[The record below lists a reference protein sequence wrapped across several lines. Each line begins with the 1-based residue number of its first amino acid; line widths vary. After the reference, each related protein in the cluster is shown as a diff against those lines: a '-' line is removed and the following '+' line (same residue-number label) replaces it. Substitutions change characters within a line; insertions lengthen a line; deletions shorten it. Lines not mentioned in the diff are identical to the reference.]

1 MATKDLL
8 RRGADAVRLE
18 ATPAGRDLWRHRVR
32 KLVFV
37 VRRGQDLRAFSK
49 R

>member
-1 MATKDLL
+1 MTPKDLL

-18 ATPAGRDLWRHRVR
+18 ATRAGEGLWRHRAR

-37 VRRGQDLRAFSK
+37 VRRDQDLRAFSK

>member
-1 MATKDLL
+1 MATRDLI

-18 ATPAGRDLWRHRVR
+18 ATRAGPGLWRHRAR
-32 KLVFV
+32 KLVFI